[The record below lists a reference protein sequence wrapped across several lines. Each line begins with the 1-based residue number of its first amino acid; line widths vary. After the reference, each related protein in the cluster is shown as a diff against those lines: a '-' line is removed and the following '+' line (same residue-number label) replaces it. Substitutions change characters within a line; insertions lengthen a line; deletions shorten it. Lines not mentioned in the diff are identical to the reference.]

1 MKCRRGIWKKG
12 LFLKT
17 GNILSPNK
25 WLSIQISIYRERT
38 SSYFLIGKKPKVF
51 CKVFCP
57 SPQKTE
63 VWEKPRTLGG
73 DSCCGTQRL
82 YLFVPAITNGG
93 GFFPHKCP
101 CYPWGICIIHPT
113 LRVEKC
119 PCLRNKRQSYWGIS
133 LGCILKILLGSTLLN
148 SSRHY
153 RSVCYPS
160 LREFSWPA
168 WTAVKF
174 SSRKFMA
181 SPGKQ
186 YVTFEIH
193 SAWVGEG
200 HAAVEPLKRAQAA
213 HRLVWS
219 TDNIDFSSSIVLQS
233 VALQRRK
240 LLRWSQ

>member
-1 MKCRRGIWKKG
+1 MNVPVLIFSLEKNQKCFVKSSVPLPKKQRCG
-12 LFLKT
+12 KNQGHSEVIHVVAHSDCICSFLRLQT
-17 GNILSPNK
+17 EEAS
-25 WLSIQISIYRERT
+25 
-38 SSYFLIGKKPKVF
+38 FLTNAHV
-51 CKVFCP
+51 
-57 SPQKTE
+57 TLE
-63 VWEKPRTLGG
+63 V
-73 DSCCGTQRL
+73 
-82 YLFVPAITNGG
+82 
-93 GFFPHKCP
+93 
-101 CYPWGICIIHPT
+101 ICIIHPT

-148 SSRHY
+148 FSRHY